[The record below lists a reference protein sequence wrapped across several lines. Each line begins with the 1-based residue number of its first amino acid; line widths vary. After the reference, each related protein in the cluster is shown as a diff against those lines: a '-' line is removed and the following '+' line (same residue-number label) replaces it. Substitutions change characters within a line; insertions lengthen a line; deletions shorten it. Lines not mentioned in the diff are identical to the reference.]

1 MSHIFGK
8 EELAERL
15 YFSLLDQGAGRLEDD
30 GDLRVRDIDGRLILD
45 CRKLAK
51 AILLE

>member
-1 MSHIFGK
+1 MTFIMAE

-15 YFSLLDQGAGRLEDD
+15 YFALMEQAGGRLEDD
-30 GDLRVRDIDGRLILD
+30 RDLRVRDLDGRLILD

-51 AILLE
+51 AILQD